1 MKRYMVFL
9 LAGIMCIGV
18 LAGCGLKKPEHIAKS
33 EDVKTVSELQE
44 TAEDI
49 AGSIKDMAS
58 SESTEETASESRVVD
73 EDYIREIALTN
84 AEMMRNAKSYECEID
99 INMDAAVDTKKY
111 MSQSEEYSEEEMS
124 MIAGILGNLSVKLSS
139 ISDLQYV
146 KESEEKQTA
155 YVKSSSTMSMYG
167 QTENSEVEAYT
178 VLEDGKATTY
188 TKSDDEEWEKSET
201 RNVPESNAGDLLE
214 KIGDGSVPINNI
226 EEKENEY
233 EIKATL
239 TGETIK
245 DAIANSATSMNM
257 DDEQINWDEMSADI
271 IISFDKETEKIKE
284 YSVDC
289 KSLFASIMPAMAEEG
304 MEDALNINDF
314 TVAMKFTGF
323 DNIDKIE
330 IPAEALN
337 AEYDDEAAKD
347 ASIFSELEDVADDDT
362 LENAG
367 IDDDMFESSNSD
379 D

>member
-1 MKRYMVFL
+1 MRKYISIF
-9 LAGIMCIGV
+9 LAGIMCVGV
-18 LAGCGLKKPEHIAKS
+18 LAGCGLKKPQHVAKS

-44 TAEDI
+44 TAENILD
-49 AGSIKDMAS
+49 STD
-58 SESTEETASESRVVD
+58 ETEETKEDKSVVVD
-73 EDYIREIALTN
+73 EDFVKEMALTN
-84 AEMMRNAKSYECEID
+84 AEMLRNAKSYECEMD
-99 INMDAAVDTKKY
+99 VSLDAAVDTKKY

-124 MIAGILGNLSVKLSS
+124 MIAGILGNLNMKLSS

-155 YVKSSSTMSMYG
+155 YVKSSFTMSMYG

-188 TKSDDEEWEKSET
+188 TKSDDEGWEKSET
-201 RNVPESNAGDLLE
+201 GNVPESNAGDLLE

-239 TGETIK
+239 TGDAFK

-289 KSLFASIMPAMAEEG
+289 KSLFASIMPAMAKED
-304 MEDALNINDF
+304 MEDALNISEF
-314 TVAMKFTGF
+314 TVAMTFTGF
-323 DNIDKIE
+323 DSVEKIE

-337 AEYDDEAAKD
+337 AEFDDDAAKD
-347 ASIFSELEDVADDDT
+347 ASIFSELEDVADDDA
-362 LENAG
+362 LGNAG
-367 IDDDMFESSNSD
+367 IDDDMFEAD
-379 D
+379 DIDD